1 MTRAFI
7 GVGSN
12 IDPAAN
18 VRKALRAMS
27 GEMRVVAVSTVYE
40 TEPEARPGQPRYY
53 NCVVEAETE
62 MPALGL
68 KRSLRAIEER
78 LGRRRSEDK
87 FAPRP
92 IDLDLLLYDD
102 LATQSQ
108 ELTLPDPEIA
118 DRGYLA
124 VALAELAPD
133 LSLPRRNE
141 TMAELALRL
150 PQEGMRP
157 LEEYTSALRR
167 EVADG
172 R

>member
-12 IDPAAN
+12 IDPVAN
-18 VRKALRAMS
+18 VREALRAMS
-27 GEMRVVAVSTVYE
+27 KEMRVATVSTVYE
-40 TEPEARPGQPRYY
+40 TEPEARPGQPLYY

-62 MPALGL
+62 MPPLEL
-68 KRSLRAIEER
+68 KRALRATEER
-78 LGRRRSEDK
+78 LGRRRSADK
-87 FAPRP
+87 YAPRP

-102 LATQSQ
+102 LATQSE
-108 ELTLPDPEIA
+108 ELTLPDPEIERRA
-118 DRGYLA
+118 YLA
-124 VALAELAPD
+124 VALAELAPE
-133 LSLPRRNE
+133 LSLPGTSTTLRD
-141 TMAELALRL
+141 LAQSL
-150 PQEGMRP
+150 PQKGMRP